1 MPPKPNEQTQ
11 FSNDTTPKRVDSTSQ
26 SSLSYH
32 STQQTASESEDQ
44 EIYYGTN
51 DEQNADKG

>member
-1 MPPKPNEQTQ
+1 MRQIHSE
-11 FSNDTTPKRVDSTSQ
+11 SQ

-44 EIYYGTN
+44 DVKPIIN
-51 DEQNADKG
+51 DDEQATDQG